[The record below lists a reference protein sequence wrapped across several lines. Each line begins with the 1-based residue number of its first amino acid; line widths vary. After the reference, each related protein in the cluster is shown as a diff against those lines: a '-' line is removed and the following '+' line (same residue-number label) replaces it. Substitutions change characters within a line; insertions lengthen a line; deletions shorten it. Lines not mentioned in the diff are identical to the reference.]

1 MIAALALILLC
12 QLAGEAIAHG
22 SGLPVPG
29 PVLGMALLVALLLL
43 RDRVQTP
50 LPAFI
55 RDGTVE
61 RTGRGLLSH
70 LSLLFVPAG
79 VGVVQNLDVLA
90 TSGLAL
96 AVALVAS
103 TLLAMLAAV
112 ATFRLVARVTERG

>member
-1 MIAALALILLC
+1 MIAALALILFC
-12 QLAGEAIAHG
+12 QLAGEAVARG
-22 SGLPVPG
+22 SGLPIPG

-43 RDRVQTP
+43 RDRVAT
-50 LPAFI
+50 LPTFL
-55 RDGTVE
+55 RDGSVE

-90 TSGLAL
+90 SSGLAL
-96 AVALVAS
+96 AVALVVS